1 MLFFIYTFQ
10 LDFLK
15 PDSSPPVGILFG
27 KARLGR
33 RVEGVKLLEIF
44 FFQELL
50 LSSTVIIVTFFQD
63 NVPSD

>member
-1 MLFFIYTFQ
+1 MIVHQYLIMNAFFIYTFQ

-33 RVEGVKLLEIF
+33 RVEGVKFLEIF
-44 FFQELL
+44 FSKNFYLVAQL
-50 LSSTVIIVTFFQD
+50 
-63 NVPSD
+63 